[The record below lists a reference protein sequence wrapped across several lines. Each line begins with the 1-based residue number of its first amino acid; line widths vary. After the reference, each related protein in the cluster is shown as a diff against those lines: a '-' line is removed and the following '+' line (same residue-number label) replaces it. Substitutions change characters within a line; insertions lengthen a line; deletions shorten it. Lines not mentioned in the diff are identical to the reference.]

1 MTGAQDIPPVN
12 VRVPPGSAPVPA
24 GGIPEFKQVLGH
36 PRPLW
41 MLFMTEFW
49 ERFAFYG
56 IRWAMVLYIVAQFH
70 GGDASGEKP
79 ASELYGAY
87 LALVYAGAIFG
98 GYVAD
103 KLIGFQRSILLGA
116 VVMATGL
123 FLLASPSEAMFK
135 LGLATIIVGNG
146 LFKPI
151 ISTLVGKIYAQGDE
165 RRDSGFTIFYMGIN
179 MGALLAPLITQYLAK
194 KLFGIEDTP
203 AYKIVFISAGV
214 GMLLSLV
221 WFWFGRAQLKGIGV
235 AAEHQQGLRNVS
247 LVLVVGLIVGI
258 PLFYALL
265 TIDAQVLQYILM
277 ALIIIPAVMLFREGV
292 VEGAVSR
299 DKVSAML
306 VIFVFNV
313 LFWMFFEQAGSSF
326 NFLAEKIVNR
336 DIGFVGVFQALAGTN
351 DFPVSWFQSVNSV
364 AIIVLAPMLA
374 WLWIRMGRNNPIIPR
389 KFGLGL
395 IFNGLAFLLLMYAL
409 TNLID
414 GSGKIPF
421 WTLFMVYVIQS
432 VGELCLSP
440 IGLSMTTKLAPAK
453 LGGLAMGCWFLS
465 IAIGNNLAGIFAGKV
480 SGEGG
485 MTAASALSGY
495 TFGFY
500 ALVGAGVV
508 LFLIAPLIQR
518 WMHGVK

>member
-1 MTGAQDIPPVN
+1 MSAATN
-12 VRVPPGSAPVPA
+12 VEPAGPAMQAPPGGTQPPDF
-24 GGIPEFKQVLGH
+24 PTLMGH

-41 MLFMTEFW
+41 MLFMSEFW

-116 VVMATGL
+116 IVMAAGL
-123 FLLASPSEAMFK
+123 FLLASPTESMFK

-151 ISTLVGKIYAQGDE
+151 ISTLVGKLYAQGDD

-179 MGALLAPLITQYLAK
+179 LGALLAPLVTQYLAK
-194 KLFGIEDTP
+194 KIFGIEDMP
-203 AYKIVFISAGV
+203 AYKIVFISAGI

-221 WFWFGRAQLKGIGV
+221 WFWFGRRQLKGIGLP
-235 AAEHQQGLRNVS
+235 AAHQTGMRNVS
-247 LVLVVGLIVGI
+247 LVLLLGVVVGI

-265 TIDAQVLQYILM
+265 TIDATLLQYILM
-277 ALIIIPAVMLFREGV
+277 ALFVIPAVMLFREGV
-292 VEGAVSR
+292 VEGKVSR

-336 DIGFVGVFQALAGTN
+336 DIGMQGLFQALAGTD

-364 AIIVLAPMLA
+364 AIIVLAPIMA
-374 WLWIRMGRNNPIIPR
+374 WMWVKMGRNNPIIPR

-395 IFNGLAFLLLMYAL
+395 IFNGLAFLLLMFAL
-409 TNLID
+409 KGMLD
-414 GSGKIPF
+414 DAGKIPF

-485 MTAASALSGY
+485 MTVQSAHAGY

-500 ALVGAGVV
+500 ALVGSGVL
-508 LFLIAPLIQR
+508 LFLIAPLIQK

>member
-1 MTGAQDIPPVN
+1 MSGAVDTSTPE
-12 VRVPPGSAPVPA
+12 R
-24 GGIPEFKQVLGH
+24 IPEFKQVLGH

-41 MLFMTEFW
+41 MLFMSEFW

-116 VVMATGL
+116 VFMSAGL
-123 FLLASPSEAMFK
+123 FLLALPSEAMFK

-151 ISTLVGKIYAQGDE
+151 ISTMVGKLYAQGDA

-179 MGALLAPLITQYLAK
+179 IGALLAPIITQYLAK
-194 KLFGIEDTP
+194 KVFGIEDMP
-203 AYKIVFISAGV
+203 AYKVVFIAAGV

-221 WFWFGRAQLKGIGV
+221 WFWFGRKQLEGIGLP
-235 AAEHQQGLRNVS
+235 AAHQTSLRNVS
-247 LVLVVGLIVGI
+247 LVVLFGAVIGI
-258 PLFYALL
+258 PMFYALL
-265 TIDAQVLQYILM
+265 TIDANLLQAILM
-277 ALIIIPAVMLFREGV
+277 ALFVIPAVMLV
-292 VEGAVSR
+292 VEGLREGKVAR
-299 DKVSAML
+299 DKVVAML
-306 VIFVFNV
+306 IIFVFNV

-326 NFLAEKIVNR
+326 NFLADRIVDRN
-336 DIGFVGVFQALAGTN
+336 IGMEGFFQMFAGTN

-364 AIIVLAPMLA
+364 AIIALAPILA
-374 WLWIRMGRNNPIIPR
+374 WLWVKMGKNNPIIPR

-409 TNLID
+409 SSLVD

-440 IGLSMTTKLAPAK
+440 IGLSMTTKLAPSRLA
-453 LGGLAMGCWFLS
+453 GMAMGCWFLS

-485 MTAASALSGY
+485 MTVASAHAGY
-495 TFGFY
+495 TFGFW
-500 ALVGAGVV
+500 ALVGSGVL
-508 LFLIAPLIQR
+508 LFVSAPLVNR
-518 WMHGVK
+518 LMHGVK